1 MEDSLFFLIRT
12 LTDFYLLAFL
22 LRFILQLIKADF
34 YNPLTQAIV
43 KITSPLVNPV
53 RRVVPASKSIDTA
66 TLVVLITLEII
77 VTWVLITLAGLSVN
91 TFPLLLLV
99 LYRLVGLALWFYSV
113 SIFMYVILS
122 WFGQHGYNPISL
134 VLNQLNEPLLRPLR
148 RMLPSIAGLDFSP
161 MLALILLQ
169 AGLMAV
175 PLPNFLR

>member
-22 LRFILQLIKADF
+22 LRFILQWIKADF

-53 RRVVPASKSIDTA
+53 RRVVPASKSIDAA

-77 VTWVLITLAGLSVN
+77 VTWVLITLAGLSVS

-99 LYRLVGLALWFYSV
+99 LYRLEPNRFLLMLLWLAC
-113 SIFMYVILS
+113 ILYE
-122 WFGQHGYNPISL
+122 QNYIHAEKNNYDRN
-134 VLNQLNEPLLRPLR
+134 RY
-148 RMLPSIAGLDFSP
+148 
-161 MLALILLQ
+161 
-169 AGLMAV
+169 
-175 PLPNFLR
+175 